1 MDLKTAQT
9 LRAKLQIGDIKM
21 IASCVFL
28 ALLIAILFYLA
39 EEEIELERQQ
49 LENAKMDEEYYQCI
63 NRTATSQFKS

>member
-1 MDLKTAQT
+1 
-9 LRAKLQIGDIKM
+9 M
-21 IASCVFL
+21 IESCVFL
-28 ALLIAILFYLA
+28 ALLITILFYLA